1 MVFHD
6 FPQISCDEVVTSET
20 SAGKSHNTK
29 PQRFRYIVIPRPFG
43 DVGAFEEYRTDP
55 AGNPPTKLNF
65 NNFYMLTSG
74 FASSWLYL
82 SPAERHDSDFRYFG
96 KQTIQNRECHVVGF
110 AQDVERARRLGEFHI
125 GDKRVALLLQ
135 GLAWVDTRTFQILRV
150 MTWLLAPRPDIG
162 LKSEVSTVDFASVQP
177 SGSERVLWLPRAV
190 TVWALFSGIVVRN
203 THHYTDFKLFRVESA
218 IKP

>member
-1 MVFHD
+1 
-6 FPQISCDEVVTSET
+6 
-20 SAGKSHNTK
+20 
-29 PQRFRYIVIPRPFG
+29 
-43 DVGAFEEYRTDP
+43 
-55 AGNPPTKLNF
+55 
-65 NNFYMLTSG
+65 
-74 FASSWLYL
+74 
-82 SPAERHDSDFRYFG
+82 
-96 KQTIQNRECHVVGF
+96 
-110 AQDVERARRLGEFHI
+110 
-125 GDKRVALLLQ
+125 
-135 GLAWVDTRTFQILRV
+135 